1 MSKVMLVLGG
11 CAFMLQTAPYRPM
24 ARTSGYR
31 WQGVDRLGRK
41 PAQQYLGPG
50 ADEITLEGEIMPAFG
65 GGASQLDTLRAL
77 AATGKPQLLVT
88 GRGDVLGDWIIAGI
102 EENGSEFM
110 SDGTACVLGFSI
122 TLSEYGADRGGVS
135 ALITAIS
142 AISAVAR
149 LL

>member
-1 MSKVMLVLGG
+1 MTKVMLVLGG
-11 CAFMLQTAPYRPM
+11 FAFMLQTAPYRTM

-41 PAQQYLGPG
+41 PAQQFLGPG

-65 GGASQLDTLRAL
+65 GGASQLDTLRA
-77 AATGKPQLLVT
+77 
-88 GRGDVLGDWIIAGI
+88 
-102 EENGSEFM
+102 
-110 SDGTACVLGFSI
+110 
-122 TLSEYGADRGGVS
+122 YGADRGGVG